1 MPGGT
6 FNIPSTTLPV
16 GQTTV
21 GPLTGLSA
29 GFSCAITINR
39 TGSGSHPWLD
49 TLTSSSVLDILIQS
63 SPDGV
68 TWSNETETSTIGGTL
83 VSAKTGLT
91 ETTWELDVE
100 GLNPGATQVR
110 AVVTVSGPSS
120 IEVSGSLVVT

>member
-1 MPGGT
+1 MPT
-6 FNIPSTTLPV
+6 FTIPSTTLPV

-29 GFSCAITINR
+29 GFSCAITVDR

-49 TLTSSSVLDILIQS
+49 TLTSSSVLDVLIQS

-68 TWSNETETSTIGGTL
+68 TWDNEVESSTIGGTL
-83 VSAKTGLT
+83 ISAKNGTT
-91 ETTWELDVE
+91 ETTWELEVD
-100 GLNPGATQVR
+100 GLNPGATEVR
-110 AVVTVSGPSS
+110 AVVTVTGPSS